1 MCLVDRTQP
10 AITIM
15 KWQLYSLKGKNI
27 SEYTSDLIDQMRKS
41 FFGVIDYVLIEQ
53 QVSRNTQMKVL
64 SHVLQAYFMTAHSVP
79 PEKVIFLSAKRR
91 FKTKSPHYNI
101 IVNSARCE
109 LGLGETDKLGRKD
122 IKKLAVKIVTDK
134 EITLDPVWRDFFAK
148 NSKKDDL
155 ADSFLQAYTWCV
167 DGSSWSD
174 LMQID

>member
-1 MCLVDRTQP
+1 MKHRIHWPVVLQQTQFP
-10 AITIM
+10 R
-15 KWQLYSLKGKNI
+15 KWVTN
-27 SEYTSDLIDQMRKS
+27 
-41 FFGVIDYVLIEQ
+41 
-53 QVSRNTQMKVL
+53 L
-64 SHVLQAYFMTAHSVP
+64 SH
-79 PEKVIFLSAKRR
+79 
-91 FKTKSPHYNI
+91 
-101 IVNSARCE
+101 CE